1 MILNNHALML
11 HHHYS
16 WTELEDMTPMERQL
30 YIDLLQKWVAEEN
43 ERISK
48 KK

>member
-11 HHHYS
+11 HHGYS

-30 YIDLLQKWVAEEN
+30 YIDLLEKWVREEN
-43 ERISK
+43 ERRRSK
-48 KK
+48 R

>member
-11 HHHYS
+11 HHNYS
-16 WTELEDMTPMERQL
+16 WSELEEMTPMERQL

-43 ERISK
+43 ERIK
-48 KK
+48 KR